1 MAVAHTK
8 TARRQRIVD
17 LLGHHRVRSQS
28 ELAALLAAEGVVVT
42 QATLS
47 RDLDELGAIK
57 LRAPDGLV
65 YAVPAEGGDRTPV
78 PYPDAHAGLTRLARL
93 CEELLVSADSSGNL
107 VVLRT
112 PPGAAQYLASAVD
125 HTVLPQVIG
134 TVAGDDTV
142 LLVCRESLGGAEVAA
157 TFLAL
162 AEGRDA
168 DLTTDLTTDQTADP
182 NPGTT
187 PPNGAH
193 P

>member
-142 LLVCRESLGGAEVAA
+142 LLVCREPLGGAEVAA

-168 DLTTDLTTDQTADP
+168 DLTTDQTTDP